1 MNSGKLIYRFG
12 SGESV
17 IITGRTVMAIVKPFR
32 CIRPRKDVADR
43 VAALPYDVYNRSEA
57 KAETLRE
64 PLSFL
69 KIDRA
74 ETQFDDSVDTYDSRV
89 YDKARELLDGMIEEG
104 IYEQDPDC
112 AYYVYEQTMDGR
124 AQTGIVA
131 CSSVDDYLNQV
142 IKKHENTRE
151 DKEIDRINHVDR
163 CNAQTGP
170 IFLAYR
176 SKDVINE
183 VVHRYKEGKPVYD
196 FVSPD
201 GIKHVVWKI
210 ADVADTEAI
219 RNAFAGIDS
228 IYIADGHHRAASA
241 VKVGLKRREQNPGYT
256 GDEEFNTFLSVL
268 FPHDELMIM
277 DYNRT
282 VKDLNGLDR
291 DAFLAKLK
299 EHFNIISVS
308 DEEVRPS
315 KKGQF
320 VMYLENEWY
329 VCEINDGLKKITD
342 PVASLDVSL
351 LQDYLLAPVLG
362 IGDPRTDKRI
372 DFIGGIRGLGELKR
386 RADSDMKVSFAMYP
400 TSIEELFDVADAGM
414 LMPPKSTWFEPKL
427 RSGLFIHRL
436 S

>member
-1 MNSGKLIYRFG
+1 
-12 SGESV
+12 
-17 IITGRTVMAIVKPFR
+17 MATIKPFK
-32 CIRPRKDVADR
+32 CIRPRKDVVSR

-57 KAETLRE
+57 KVEVERE

-74 ETQFDDSVDTYDSRV
+74 ETQFDDSVDTYDARV
-89 YDKARELLDGMIEEG
+89 YAKAKELLDGMIADG
-104 IYEQDPDC
+104 TYECDADN

-131 CSSVDDYLNQV
+131 CSSVDDYINEV

-151 DKEIDRINHVDR
+151 DKEIDRITHVDT

-176 SKDVINE
+176 ANE
-183 VVHRYKEGKPVYD
+183 IISGVVNKVKNEEPVYD

-201 GIKHVVWKI
+201 GIKHVVWKM
-210 ADVADTEAI
+210 ADAEDVEAVE
-219 RNAFAGIDS
+219 NAFASIDS

-241 VKVGLKRREQNPGYT
+241 VKVGLKRRKENPDYT
-256 GDEEFNTFLSVL
+256 GEEEFNTFLSVL

-282 VKDLNGLDR
+282 VKDLNGLSKDE
-291 DAFLAKLK
+291 FLAKLQ
-299 EHFNIISVS
+299 ENFNIVSVS
-308 DEEVRPS
+308 KDACKPV

-320 VMYLENEWY
+320 TMYLENEWY
-329 VCEINDGLKKITD
+329 VCEINDKLAAITD
-342 PVASLDVSL
+342 SVKSLDVSL

-372 DFIGGIRGLGELKR
+372 DFIGGIRGLEELKK

-400 TSIEELFDVADAGM
+400 TSITELFDVADDKK

-427 RSGLFIHRL
+427 RSGIFIHSL